1 MHDPERQIVIL
12 CLIGTRPEA
21 IKMASVIREL
31 KARPEARVVVCATG
45 QHREMIAP
53 ILSFF
58 GIEPDI
64 DLDLMQPDQ
73 SLAGLTSRLL
83 EGLDRAIV
91 QVRPDWIVAQ
101 GDTTSVMAGA
111 LAAFYRKIP
120 FAHVEAG
127 LRTGSLE
134 APFPEEFHRRVA
146 DMVASLHFAP
156 TNQAVEALRCENV
169 PADRILMTGN
179 TVVDALI
186 ETARHN
192 PDWSTGPL
200 AALPIDQPI
209 VMITA
214 HRRENFGQPLR
225 EICEAVAE
233 LARRHHPGRFQWVFL
248 VHLNPNVQGTVHEVL
263 EGAPGV
269 TLMEPLD
276 YFWTVQLMKRSR
288 LILTDSGGIQ
298 EEAPS
303 LGVPVL
309 VLRTTTERR
318 EGLDLGKAR
327 LIGWHRDAVVRET
340 IRTLQESPPAR
351 DWPANAHDSPYG
363 DGMAGRRIAEALIDR
378 TQSGAKS
385 IAPES

>member
-1 MHDPERQIVIL
+1 MSVPERQIVVL

-31 KARPEARVVVCATG
+31 KARPQARVVVCATG

-58 GIEPDI
+58 EIEPEI
-64 DLDLMQPDQ
+64 DLDLMKPDQ
-73 SLAGLTSRLL
+73 TLVALTSRLL
-83 EGLDRAIV
+83 EGIDDAIS
-91 QVRPDWIVAQ
+91 QVSPDWVVAQ

-111 LAAFYRKIP
+111 LAAFYRKVP

-127 LRTGSLE
+127 LRTGSLD

-156 TNQAVEALRCENV
+156 TAQAVETLRRENV
-169 PADRILMTGN
+169 PEERILLTGN
-179 TVVDALI
+179 TVVDALV
-186 ETARHN
+186 ETAKHD
-192 PDWSTGPL
+192 PEWSAGPL
-200 AALPIDQPI
+200 ENLDRDAPI

-214 HRRENFGQPLR
+214 HRRENFGRPLR
-225 EICEAVAE
+225 EICEAVAD
-233 LARRHHPGRFQWVFL
+233 LARHYADRHFQWVFP
-248 VHLNPNVQGTVHEVL
+248 VHLNPNVRCTVREILADV
-263 EGAPGV
+263 PGV
-269 TLMEPLD
+269 KLMEPLD
-276 YFWTVQLMKRSR
+276 YFWNVQLMKRCR

-318 EGLDLGKAR
+318 EGVELGTAR
-327 LIGWHRDAVVRET
+327 LIGWSRET
-340 IRTLQESPPAR
+340 IIQETIRVIRETDGRTKPTIPEP
-351 DWPANAHDSPYG
+351 NPYG
-363 DGMAGRRIAEALIDR
+363 DGFAGKRIADALIGR
-378 TQSGAKS
+378 IPAKL
-385 IAPES
+385 PVLTD